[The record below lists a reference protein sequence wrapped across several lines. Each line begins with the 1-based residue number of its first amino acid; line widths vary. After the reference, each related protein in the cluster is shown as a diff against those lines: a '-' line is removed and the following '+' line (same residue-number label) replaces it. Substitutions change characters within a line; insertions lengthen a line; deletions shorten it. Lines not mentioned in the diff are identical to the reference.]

1 VGFWE
6 VRSRQLSA
14 KLQKNEQSRKRT
26 GLPYKLPAFNEGG
39 KMATITKINTK
50 NALKL
55 GLTLQQAYFLW
66 LIYTEKNH
74 ILECDSV
81 YLSEKL
87 MCSLSQV
94 SKLTR
99 LMEERGF
106 IIKEKP
112 TLNVSRFHLLSSAY
126 VLFVNEKRSNT

>member
-1 VGFWE
+1 
-6 VRSRQLSA
+6 
-14 KLQKNEQSRKRT
+14 
-26 GLPYKLPAFNEGG
+26 
-39 KMATITKINTK
+39 MATITKINTK

-112 TLNVSRFHLLSSAY
+112 TLNVSRFHLLSSAM
-126 VLFVNEKRSNT
+126 VLFTKN

>member
-1 VGFWE
+1 
-6 VRSRQLSA
+6 
-14 KLQKNEQSRKRT
+14 
-26 GLPYKLPAFNEGG
+26 
-39 KMATITKINTK
+39 MATITKINTK

-66 LIYTEKNH
+66 LIHNEKNH
-74 ILECDSV
+74 ILTCDSV

-99 LMEERGF
+99 LMEERGM

-112 TLNVSRFHLLSSAY
+112 TLNVSRFHLLSAAM
-126 VLFVNEKRSNT
+126 VLFTKK